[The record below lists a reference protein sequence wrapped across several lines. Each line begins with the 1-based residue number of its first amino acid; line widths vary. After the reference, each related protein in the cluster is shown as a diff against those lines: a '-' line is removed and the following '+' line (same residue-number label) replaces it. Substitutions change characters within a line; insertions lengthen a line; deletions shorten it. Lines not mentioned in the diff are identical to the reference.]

1 MSRPLLFL
9 DVDGPLNPYAAVR
22 QHPLP
27 GYRARPVPGTLPVR
41 PWRLW
46 LNPAHGPALLRQ
58 GFDICWATA
67 WMADANRH
75 IGPVLGLPELDFVDF
90 GDDLFRERAD
100 GVHWKTAAI
109 VEHAAGRPF
118 LWVDDETTLLDDL
131 YVAAWSPAPAALHHV
146 DPRVGLRLEDFL
158 ALDDLAAGLGGPHG
172 GNGHHDRAEA
182 AGAGGARSIR

>member
-9 DVDGPLNPYAAVR
+9 DVDGPLNPYAAAR
-22 QHPLP
+22 PAPLP
-27 GYRARPVPGTLPVR
+27 GYRARPVPTTLAAR

-67 WMADANRH
+67 WMSEANRH
-75 IGPVLGLPELDFVDF
+75 IGPVLGLPELPFVDF
-90 GDDLFRERAD
+90 GDDLFGERAD

-118 LWVDDETTLLDDL
+118 LWVDDETTILDDL

-158 ALDDLAAGLGGPHG
+158 ALGDLAAGLDGRHG
-172 GNGHHDRAEA
+172 RIGAHDRDRTEL
-182 AGAGGARSIR
+182 AGLRAGG